1 MCTREGTIK
10 KTAMSA
16 FKNIRSTGIIAI
28 GLDDG
33 DELIS
38 VKMTDGGQE
47 VLIATRNGKANRFS
61 EKEVRAMGRQAGGVR
76 GIRLAGGDKVIG
88 MEVITEGASI
98 LTICENG
105 FGKRTAIAEYT
116 PHHRG
121 GQGMIN
127 IKTTERNGGVVAV
140 ASVTDDDQLLV
151 VTRDGIMMR
160 LTVKDISEIGRNTQ
174 GVRIITLKSEDD
186 AVVAV
191 AKLVSEK
198 KEEEI

>member
-1 MCTREGTIK
+1 
-10 KTAMSA
+10 
-16 FKNIRSTGIIAI
+16 
-28 GLDDG
+28 
-33 DELIS
+33 
-38 VKMTDGGQE
+38 VKMTNGSQE
-47 VLIATRNGKANRFS
+47 VLIATRRGKANRFS
-61 EKEVRAMGRQAGGVR
+61 EKEVRPMGRQAGGVI
-76 GIRLAGGDKVIG
+76 GIRLTEKDKVIG
-88 MEVITEGASI
+88 MEVVSEGASI

-105 FGKRTAIAEYT
+105 FGKRTPIAEYT

-127 IKTTERNGGVVAV
+127 IKTTLRNGGVVAI

-160 LTVKDISEIGRNTQ
+160 LPVKDISEIGRNTQ